1 MRLNND
7 ILLLPVAYV
16 GYGFVLKSFL
26 RITARGIKMR
36 SLQRPGRSPV
46 LAPHGMAST
55 SNPLSTQAAVTV
67 LQDGGNA
74 MDAAIAASA
83 VQAVVEPESTGIGG
97 DCFCLY
103 SKAGSDQ
110 IIALNGSG
118 RAPMKLT
125 AEWLLEQ
132 GVSEIPQQSPHAV
145 TVPTAIDAWVQLNRD
160 HGKKP
165 LGDLLQ
171 PAIGYARDGFPIG
184 QRVEADFAASR
195 ELILGDT
202 DLSSLYLKNGDDY
215 KMGDRFINENL
226 AKTMEAIA
234 EHGRAGFY
242 EGWVANDILRKLNSL
257 GGVHTQDDLDAAVAN
272 YVTPIKTNFRGY
284 DIWECPPN
292 GQGVIALMLLNIV
305 SGIDKFGDYPISLD
319 RIHHE
324 IEAGRLAYRDRNLYL
339 ADPEFSDVPV
349 TAIFM

>member
-1 MRLNND
+1 
-7 ILLLPVAYV
+7 
-16 GYGFVLKSFL
+16 
-26 RITARGIKMR
+26 MR

-46 LAPHGMAST
+46 LAPNGMAST

-67 LQDGGNA
+67 LQNGGNA

-103 SKAGSDQ
+103 SEAGSDKVV
-110 IIALNGSG
+110 ALNGSG
-118 RAPMKLT
+118 RAPMNLT
-125 AEWLLEQ
+125 ADWLLAQ
-132 GVSEIPQQSPHAV
+132 GINEIPQQSPHAV
-145 TVPTAIDAWVQLNRD
+145 TIPTAIDAWVQLNRD
-160 HGKKP
+160 YGKKS

-195 ELILGDT
+195 ELILGDA
-202 DLSSLYLKNGDDY
+202 DLSALYLKNGESF
-215 KMGDRFINENL
+215 KMGDRFFNKNL
-226 AKTMEAIA
+226 SKALEAIA
-234 EHGRAGFY
+234 QNGRAGFY
-242 EGWVANDILRKLNSL
+242 EGWVAEDILIKLNTL
-257 GGVHTQDDLDAAVAN
+257 GGLHTQADLDSALAN

-292 GQGVIALMLLNIV
+292 GQGVIALMLLNIMSDV
-305 SGIDKFGDYPISLD
+305 DKFGDHPISVE

-324 IEAGRLAYRDRNLYL
+324 IEADRGKLI
-339 ADPEFSDVPV
+339 AGHR
-349 TAIFM
+349 

>member
-1 MRLNND
+1 MRE
-7 ILLLPVAYV
+7 
-16 GYGFVLKSFL
+16 
-26 RITARGIKMR
+26 
-36 SLQRPGRSPV
+36 
-46 LAPHGMAST
+46 MAS
-55 SNPLSTQAAVTV
+55 
-67 LQDGGNA
+67 
-74 MDAAIAASA
+74 
-83 VQAVVEPESTGIGG
+83 
-97 DCFCLY
+97 
-103 SKAGSDQ
+103 
-110 IIALNGSG
+110 
-118 RAPMKLT
+118 
-125 AEWLLEQ
+125 
-132 GVSEIPQQSPHAV
+132 
-145 TVPTAIDAWVQLNRD
+145 
-160 HGKKP
+160 
-165 LGDLLQ
+165 
-171 PAIGYARDGFPIG
+171 PIG

-195 ELILGDT
+195 ELIMGDP
-202 DLSSLYLKNGDDY
+202 DLSYLYLKDGDDY

-257 GGVHTQDDLDAAVAN
+257 GGVHTQDDFDAAVAN

-305 SGIDKFGDYPISLD
+305 SGMDKFGDHPISLD

-349 TAIFM
+349 TAMLSSEHADFIRAQINPNKALDTLPESTLPKHKSTVYISVVDKDRNACSFINTVFHNFGAGILAPESGVILQNRGQGFVVEPGHPNCIQPGKRPLHTIIPGMATKDGKTVMSFGVMGGEYQAFGHMQFLTRLLTMAWIFKRPKILHVSCPILSVMLLKLKSLSVMNYVMV

>member
-1 MRLNND
+1 
-7 ILLLPVAYV
+7 
-16 GYGFVLKSFL
+16 
-26 RITARGIKMR
+26 MR

-67 LQDGGNA
+67 LQNGGNA

-103 SKAGSDQ
+103 SKAGSDKV
-110 IIALNGSG
+110 IALNGSG
-118 RAPMKLT
+118 RAPMGLT
-125 AEWLLEQ
+125 AEWLLKQ
-132 GVSEIPQQSPHAV
+132 GIFEIPQQSPHAV

-160 HGKKP
+160 HGKKS

-226 AKTMEAIA
+226 ATTMEAIA
-234 EHGRAGFY
+234 EQG
-242 EGWVANDILRKLNSL
+242 LSL
-257 GGVHTQDDLDAAVAN
+257 
-272 YVTPIKTNFRGY
+272 
-284 DIWECPPN
+284 
-292 GQGVIALMLLNIV
+292 
-305 SGIDKFGDYPISLD
+305 
-319 RIHHE
+319 IH
-324 IEAGRLAYRDRNLYL
+324 I
-339 ADPEFSDVPV
+339 
-349 TAIFM
+349 